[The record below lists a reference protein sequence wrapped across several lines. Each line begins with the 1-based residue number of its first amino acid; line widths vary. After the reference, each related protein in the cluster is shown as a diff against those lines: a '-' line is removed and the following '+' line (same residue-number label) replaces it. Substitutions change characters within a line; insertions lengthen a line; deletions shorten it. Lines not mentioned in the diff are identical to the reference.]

1 MRSKKEKG
9 FIEISFEKEKNYLIV
24 KISDNGPGI
33 KKYASKSGH
42 NSMGISIT
50 SERLRLLN
58 LHKTDGLSIKYNSA
72 ASGTTVIISVNQ
84 EVNKAIKHH

>member
-1 MRSKKEKG
+1 MYKRQG

-58 LHKTDGLSIKYNSA
+58 LHKADGLSMNS
-72 ASGTTVIISVNQ
+72 SSSDKGTEI
-84 EVNKAIKHH
+84 AILVAQA